1 MLKKIVCFSMIVFM
15 SISLLNVVLAT
26 DISMDVNT
34 NTLSNNETQ
43 ADNNAANTT
52 ISDNTANT
60 ALSDASAENTVS
72 DYQSTTATTTDY
84 ADSTE
89 LSISNMI
96 NIILI
101 VVGVVLVLLGIAI
114 IIKLK

>member
-1 MLKKIVCFSMIVFM
+1 MLKKVLCFSIILLM

-26 DISMDVNT
+26 DVIMDLNT
-34 NTLSNNETQ
+34 VSNNETQ
-43 ADNNAANTT
+43 T
-52 ISDNTANT
+52 SDNTANPT
-60 ALSDASAENTVS
+60 LPDASAENSVS
-72 DYQSTTATTTDY
+72 DYQPITTTTTDY
-84 ADSTE
+84 EDSTE